1 MSSMSSS
8 TSGSSAPIRT
18 ITEWDDEYARMA
30 RIAASQFRTTPGYSM
45 KQQRTTPDINLFQ
58 QSLQRLDNALLS
70 STISSSLSSTE
81 VQRRRRLVQHLQQTT
96 IPGSTGTVDLLGGAT
111 SSAQSNPNNAHQQ
124 QQQQQPQQS
133 KMTMALRQQD
143 DMIDQL
149 AVGVNRL
156 KQQTTIIG
164 EEANMHVNLM
174 NDIDDHLD
182 ATYNTIHDQTLRTAA
197 LREDQSVWKLQLII
211 VALTILL
218 VLEILAG
225 LSP

>member
-1 MSSMSSS
+1 MSSS
-8 TSGSSAPIRT
+8 NSGAPIRS
-18 ITEWDDEYARMA
+18 ITEWDDEYARLA
-30 RIAASQFRTTPGYSM
+30 RIAASQFRTTPGYTM
-45 KQQRTTPDINLFQ
+45 KQQRTTPDIHVFQ
-58 QSLQRLDNALLS
+58 QALQRLENALLS
-70 STISSSLSSTE
+70 SPISSSLSSSE

-96 IPGSTGTVDLLGGAT
+96 IPGGNNAVDLLGGSTGTT
-111 SSAQSNPNNAHQQ
+111 SSSNQSATA
-124 QQQQQPQQS
+124 QQPQQS
-133 KMTMALRQQD
+133 KMSAALRQQD

-149 AVGVNRL
+149 AVGVSRL

-182 ATYNTIHDQTLRTAA
+182 TTYNTIHDQTLRTAA
-197 LREDQSVWKLQLII
+197 LREDQSIWKLQLII
-211 VALTILL
+211 VGLTILL

>member
-1 MSSMSSS
+1 MSMSNNG
-8 TSGSSAPIRT
+8 SGAPIRS

-30 RIAASQFRTTPGYSM
+30 RIAASQFRTTPGYTM
-45 KQQRTTPDINLFQ
+45 KQQRTTPDIHVFQ
-58 QSLQRLDNALLS
+58 QALQRLDNALLS
-70 STISSSLSSTE
+70 NPISSSLSSSE
-81 VQRRRRLVQHLQQTT
+81 VQRRRRLVQHLQQTS
-96 IPGSTGTVDLLGGAT
+96 IPGGTGTVDLLGGSAST
-111 SSAQSNPNNAHQQ
+111 SSSNNISSA
-124 QQQQQPQQS
+124 QQPQQS
-133 KMTMALRQQD
+133 KMSVALRQQD

-182 ATYNTIHDQTLRTAA
+182 TTYNTIHDQTLRTAA
-197 LREDQSVWKLQLII
+197 LREDQSIWKLQLII

>member
-1 MSSMSSS
+1 MSSN
-8 TSGSSAPIRT
+8 SGSSGPPIRT

-45 KQQRTTPDINLFQ
+45 KQQRAQPDINLFQ
-58 QSLQRLDNALLS
+58 QSMQRLDNALLS
-70 STISSSLSSTE
+70 STISSSLSTTE

-96 IPGSTGTVDLLGGAT
+96 IPGSSGAVDLLGGTT
-111 SSAQSNPNNAHQQ
+111 SNSNSSNANNAQQ
-124 QQQQQPQQS
+124 QQSQQQS

-174 NDIDDHLD
+174 NDIDDHID
-182 ATYNTIHDQTLRTAA
+182 ATYNTIRDQTLRTAA
-197 LREDQSVWKLQLII
+197 LREDQSIWKLQLII

-218 VLEILAG
+218 VLEVLAG

>member
-1 MSSMSSS
+1 MSSS
-8 TSGSSAPIRT
+8 SSSAPIRT

-45 KQQRTTPDINLFQ
+45 KQQRTTPDISIFQ

-81 VQRRRRLVQHLQQTT
+81 VQRRRRLVQHLQQTI
-96 IPGSTGTVDLLGGAT
+96 IPGSSGTVDLLGGT
-111 SSAQSNPNNAHQQ
+111 SSNVSSNLNNAPP
-124 QQQQQPQQS
+124 QQQQPQQS

-182 ATYNTIHDQTLRTAA
+182 ATYSTIHDQTLRTAA
-197 LREDQSVWKLQLII
+197 LREDQSIWKLQLII